1 MEKDRLLALEKERAK
16 EEEKK
21 RFVMLTN
28 NANLKS
34 IYTVVILISGFVPI
48 LENLKNPGIL
58 FCNFPR
64 FESPG
69 KRFQVLESPEIA

>member
-1 MEKDRLLALEKERAK
+1 
-16 EEEKK
+16 
-21 RFVMLTN
+21 MLTL
-28 NANLKS
+28 NLF
-34 IYTVVILISGFVPI
+34 TLISGFVPI

-58 FCNFPR
+58 FCNFSG